1 MTVCE
6 RGLASAVAMNDHAE
20 PSIERVSPPPAGDVV
35 VLEFAGELDL
45 AVHARFASLVDEV
58 VAESPRAVVA
68 DLTGSEFMD
77 STMLRELLRAHTA
90 LEEAGTTFVVAGSQP
105 PVRRLL
111 ELTGTDEMLTLAD
124 SREAALS
131 GL

>member
-1 MTVCE
+1 MT
-6 RGLASAVAMNDHAE
+6 DHSEA
-20 PSIERVSPPPAGDVV
+20 SIERVIPPPAEGVV

-45 AVHARFASLVDEV
+45 AVHGRFHDLVDQV

-77 STMLRELLRAHTA
+77 STMLRELLRAHSV
-90 LEEAGTTFVVAGSQP
+90 LQEIGSSLVVAGSQP

-111 ELTGTDEMLTLAD
+111 ELTGTDEMLQLAET
-124 SREAALS
+124 REQALA
-131 GL
+131 GLN

>member
-1 MTVCE
+1 MTACGHYS
-6 RGLASAVAMNDHAE
+6 RRAMSEHSE
-20 PSIERVSPPPAGDVV
+20 PSIERVTPPPAEGVI

-45 AVHARFASLVDEV
+45 AVHGRFASIVDEV

-77 STMLRELLRAHTA
+77 STMLRELLRAHSA
-90 LEEAGTTFVVAGSQP
+90 LQDVGSTLVVAGSQP

-111 ELTGTDEMLTLAD
+111 ELTGTDEMLALAD
-124 SREAALS
+124 SREAALAN
-131 GL
+131 L